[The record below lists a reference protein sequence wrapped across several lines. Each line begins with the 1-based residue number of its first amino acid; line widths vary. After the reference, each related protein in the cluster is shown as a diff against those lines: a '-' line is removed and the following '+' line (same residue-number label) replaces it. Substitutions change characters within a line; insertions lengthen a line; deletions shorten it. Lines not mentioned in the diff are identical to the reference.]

1 MKFFK
6 FFEQKSP
13 QQRFLF
19 ILGLTMFLLYFFI
32 GVVLIFTDII
42 PLDEDRFPRKYQIGF
57 GIVIVIYS
65 GIRFMRIMKD
75 NNM

>member
-1 MKFFK
+1 MKIFK

-32 GVVLIFTDII
+32 GLVLIFTDII
-42 PLDEDRFPRKYQIGF
+42 PLDEDRFPKKYQIAF
-57 GIVIVIYS
+57 GLVIIIYS
-65 GIRFMRIMKD
+65 GIRFVRIIKD
-75 NNM
+75 NN